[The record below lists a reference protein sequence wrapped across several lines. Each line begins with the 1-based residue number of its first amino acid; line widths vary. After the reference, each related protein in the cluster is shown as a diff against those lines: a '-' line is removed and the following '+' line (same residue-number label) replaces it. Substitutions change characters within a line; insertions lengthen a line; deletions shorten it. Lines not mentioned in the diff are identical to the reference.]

1 MVSKKPGPRGAH
13 GVPNL
18 LCYQLASDPNR
29 RAKTQFSVSMFDA
42 PNFGFEGCVCKT
54 FEIKWSHMPTPTVPN
69 RLLTVCCTLYMYVC
83 MYVYA
88 HIYIYICISIYL
100 SLYLSLSIYT
110 YMYTPLSLYIHM
122 YTQYVCVYVYIY
134 IYIYIYTHTNEH
146 IHSYYY
152 T

>member
-88 HIYIYICISIYL
+88 HIYIYIYMYIDLSLSLSL
-100 SLYLSLSIYT
+100 SLYIYIYVYTSLSIYT
-110 YMYTPLSLYIHM
+110 YVYT
-122 YTQYVCVYVYIY
+122 VCMCVCIYIY
-134 IYIYIYTHTNEH
+134 IYIYIYTHKRTH
-146 IHSYYY
+146 